1 MGGGRWYE
9 GKHHNSSCFEVES
22 LQELVNYYF
31 SNFSS
36 SEGILVDYTE
46 AEQGHLFSL
55 FFCIERLDDDEDIIQ
70 WSSFITGRQ
79 TSLIWTGSI
88 QTEKT
93 IRFIVYFGNEGGR
106 VLSRTKYSYY
116 ILIWKGYFIYIKY
129 TYIFYY

>member
-1 MGGGRWYE
+1 MGQ
-9 GKHHNSSCFEVES
+9 F
-22 LQELVNYYF
+22 
-31 SNFSS
+31 
-36 SEGILVDYTE
+36 
-46 AEQGHLFSL
+46 
-55 FFCIERLDDDEDIIQ
+55 
-70 WSSFITGRQ
+70 SFITGRQ

-129 TYIFYY
+129 TYIF